1 MRLLHATVIARY
13 HSASVLAGFEPDAC
27 GVSRLVCQCQFK
39 HGDDSVGMETHSRVS
54 ERLRQN
60 SLLNCKA
67 ALGFSVGALYLHN
80 WLQRIAARHT
90 KTQQESTKNRSFTR
104 ISHLGLTLLI
114 HKIALVKKLS
124 KKICKQSQRFP
135 TFLCKSL

>member
-39 HGDDSVGMETHSRVS
+39 HGDDSAGMETHSRVS

-67 ALGFSVGALYLHN
+67 ALGFSVGALFHAVVHLYL
-80 WLQRIAARHT
+80 LR
-90 KTQQESTKNRSFTR
+90 
-104 ISHLGLTLLI
+104 GGV
-114 HKIALVKKLS
+114 ALATSGCSGSGEMVAFDPS
-124 KKICKQSQRFP
+124 
-135 TFLCKSL
+135 